1 MKEIW
6 KYELILE
13 DYNIVSLP
21 KGAKP
26 LSVQVQDEHT
36 DHVRMWCLI
45 DPNEEEHEERL
56 FRIAGT
62 GHPIKDENLDYIST
76 FQLYDGGFVGH
87 VFEVIK

>member
-6 KYELILE
+6 KYDLISE
-13 DYNIVSLP
+13 DYNAVLLP

-26 LSVQVQDEHT
+26 LSVQVQGNDR
-36 DHVRMWCLI
+36 VRMWCLI
-45 DPNEEEHEERL
+45 DPNEEEHEERI

-62 GHPIKDENLDYIST
+62 GYGIKDENLIYIGA
-76 FQLYDGGFVGH
+76 FQLYDGRFVGH

>member
-26 LSVQVQDEHT
+26 LSVQVQGENT

-45 DPNEEEHEERL
+45 NLNEEEYEERV
-56 FRIAGT
+56 FRVVGT
-62 GHPIKDENLDYIST
+62 GYSIKDENIVYIDT
-76 FQLYDGGFVGH
+76 FQLYNGSFVGH
-87 VFEVIK
+87 VFEVIR